1 MPEKRANLVFKPS
14 KKKFLFSRVLYGMVC
29 IMYMVCMAAKPKV
42 QFQSLNLVIKR
53 ATTHI

>member
-42 QFQSLNLVIKR
+42 QIQSLNLVIKR